1 MYWNLLLLVSA
12 EAPKNIPGK
21 LFTLKK
27 LGGGAGGLFICTDGI
42 IPESPGTL
50 GGWLPVMLMLFMLL
64 MLVRL
69 TGTEAVLG
77 MLGCGITGGAEY

>member
-42 IPESPGTL
+42 TPESPGTL
-50 GGWLPVMLMLFMLL
+50 GGWLLVMLMLA
-64 MLVRL
+64 RL